1 MLGSGMMMSGKVLL
15 ALAGICLATEA
26 MADDPTG
33 IYDVTGVVRDA
44 SGSYTGSVEV
54 TKTGETFAVTW
65 TLGEDVT
72 TGIGIASGEGPDAPN
87 RFAIAFGSTQSFG
100 VLDLTLQPDG
110 SWNGPWVYVGGQ
122 TISVETWTRRGVTKN
137 RLIPAMNR
145 RPGRP
150 TNRYR
155 RREFTAS
162 AVQRRARRIR
172 FQIVPPRNL
181 LKTTK

>member
-1 MLGSGMMMSGKVLL
+1 MMISGKVLL
-15 ALAGICLATEA
+15 ALAGICLATDA

-65 TLGEDVT
+65 TLGDDVT

-122 TISVETWTRRGVTKN
+122 TISVETWTRRGVTKKSPDTSN
-137 RLIPAMNR
+137 EQAPRPANK
-145 RPGRP
+145 PLQAP
-150 TNRYR
+150 
-155 RREFTAS
+155 
-162 AVQRRARRIR
+162 
-172 FQIVPPRNL
+172 
-181 LKTTK
+181 